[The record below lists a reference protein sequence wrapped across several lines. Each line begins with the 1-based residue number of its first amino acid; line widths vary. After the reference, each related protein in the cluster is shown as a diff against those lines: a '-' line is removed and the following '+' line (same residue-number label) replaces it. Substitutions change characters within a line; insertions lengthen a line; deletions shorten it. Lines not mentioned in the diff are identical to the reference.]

1 MQLEA
6 LKCFKYKAMKKNI
19 YWIALIALVVLSA
32 SFTFGR
38 KKSVTV
44 ASQSAET
51 EVAGGLGSAQSF

>member
-1 MQLEA
+1 
-6 LKCFKYKAMKKNI
+6 MKKNI

-38 KKSVTV
+38 KKTV
-44 ASQSAET
+44 VATAQPTET

>member
-6 LKCFKYKAMKKNI
+6 PKVSNNSNMKKNI
-19 YWIALIALVVLSA
+19 YWVALIALVVLSA

>member
-1 MQLEA
+1 
-6 LKCFKYKAMKKNI
+6 MKKNI
-19 YWIALIALVVLSA
+19 YWVALIALVVLSA